1 VSVGL
6 GIEAAIEKEPAAT
19 SSPLIAAVERPLAA
33 LNRIIVVFSSLALVA
48 ASIILS
54 YSVTVRTL
62 FKSGTYWQDEAAVFL
77 IVAAVFL
84 SSAAVQ
90 ARRGHIA
97 IEAIVG
103 LLPPRVNRVRMLLV
117 DLASFFFC
125 AFFAWKSWTL
135 LHEAWIDGQVSG
147 STWAPPLWIPYSLMT
162 AGMTLLS
169 IQIFLQIAAGF
180 LPAKKLPT
188 ERKSGR
194 K

>member
-6 GIEAAIEKEPAAT
+6 GVEAAIEKEPAAT
-19 SSPLIAAVERPLAA
+19 SNPLVAAVDRSLAA
-33 LNRIIVVFSSLALVA
+33 LNRIIVVFCSLALVA
-48 ASIILS
+48 AAIILS
-54 YSVTVRTL
+54 YSVSIRFL
-62 FKSGTYWQDEAAVFL
+62 FKSGTYWQDEASVFL

-84 SSAAVQ
+84 SSASVQ
-90 ARRGHIA
+90 ARRGHVA

-103 LLPPRVNRVRMLLV
+103 FLPPGVNRARMLLV
-117 DLASFFFC
+117 DFASLFFC

-162 AGMTLLS
+162 VGMMLLS
-169 IQIFLQIAAGF
+169 IQILLQIVIAL
-180 LPAKKLPT
+180 LPAEKPPANR
-188 ERKSGR
+188 EGGR

>member
-19 SSPLIAAVERPLAA
+19 SNPLIAAVERPLAA

-48 ASIILS
+48 ASLILS

-62 FKSGTYWQDEAAVFL
+62 FKSGTYWQDEASVFL

-162 AGMTLLS
+162 TGMTLLS
-169 IQIFLQIAAGF
+169 IQISLQIAAGF
-180 LPAKKLPT
+180 FPAKKPPAV
-188 ERKSGR
+188 RKSGR

>member
-1 VSVGL
+1 MSRGL
-6 GIEAAIEKEPAAT
+6 GVEAAIEKEPAAT
-19 SSPLIAAVERPLAA
+19 SNPLVAAVERPLAV
-33 LNRIIVVFSSLALVA
+33 LNRIIVVFSSAALVV
-48 ASIILS
+48 ASIVLS
-54 YSVTVRTL
+54 YSVTIRTL

-97 IEAIVG
+97 IEALVG

-147 STWAPPLWIPYSLMT
+147 STWAPSLWIPYSLMT

-180 LPAKKLPT
+180 LPAKKPPT

>member
-6 GIEAAIEKEPAAT
+6 GVEAAIEKEPAAI
-19 SSPLIAAVERPLAA
+19 SNPLVAAVERPLAA
-33 LNRIIVVFSSLALVA
+33 LNRIIVIFSSLALVV

-54 YSVTVRTL
+54 YSVTIRTL

-90 ARRGHIA
+90 ARRGHIG

-103 LLPPRVNRVRMLLV
+103 LLPDRVNRFRLVLV

-135 LHEAWIDGQVSG
+135 LHEAWVDGQVSG

-162 AGMTLLS
+162 IGMTLLS
-169 IQIFLQIAAGF
+169 IQIFLQIAAAL
-180 LPAKKLPT
+180 LPGKSS
-188 ERKSGR
+188 RK
-194 K
+194 